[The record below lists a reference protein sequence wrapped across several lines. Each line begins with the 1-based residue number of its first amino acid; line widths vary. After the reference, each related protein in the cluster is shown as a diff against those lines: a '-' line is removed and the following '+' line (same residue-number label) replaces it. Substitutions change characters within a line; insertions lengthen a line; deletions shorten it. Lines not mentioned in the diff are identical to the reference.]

1 MAKWI
6 LKAAKNLSAE
16 LVGQKAAHLSYL
28 MMHGYRVPPAVF
40 VPLFALQE
48 TLKTNNLWHE
58 FYALARPG
66 ALPDFSSQELKRLRR
81 KMEAMSLPSAF
92 RQELQSLLT
101 HWQKEGLQRLAV
113 RSSAAGEDL
122 GNQSF
127 AGQYETVLDVPL
139 QLEDVEQAIRRVWAS
154 LFAHRVS
161 SYVRENTRPLPA
173 QAMGVILQKMVPARF
188 AGVAFSQNP
197 LQPENEEL
205 ILEYVS
211 GSGRQLVDGLVTPQR
226 LIFSRE
232 KIIAGTADFR
242 QAGKELPKIAAFV
255 QTVLRL
261 EKQVGQPVDVEWVFD
276 GQTYYFLQFRPITAL
291 QRGIIWSDENVGEVI
306 PDVVTPFS
314 WSILQPMT
322 NGAYRYFLRRLGLSM
337 PKEPLFT
344 LYEGKVYFNQNAFRK
359 VLNAFYLST
368 YLSPEKK
375 FRITTLP
382 ALLKPAYLY
391 LRLGFFLLRLP
402 YKIWPWNRAVPDHVI
417 FNGALTSPRDFVKE
431 IRRLL
436 RWANKIMNYHISV
449 TIFAEIYYQAL
460 DKLCKVWCS
469 DLNIKA
475 SGLLQGIGDVE
486 STQPARALWE
496 IGQWIRQ
503 NDRYREKFSQLTV
516 DELQVWLDN
525 LPRRDP
531 LRKALDLFFEHYG
544 HGALHEFEL
553 IYPRWQEDPGYILQ
567 SLRNY
572 ARYRRNGFDL
582 QERLRSLEKERIA
595 ITQKTL
601 EYLKKQS
608 RWKYKLF
615 RHLLKKAQYFSLERE
630 LLKQQIV
637 RLFFGL
643 KRHLVAVSRHFFDDD
658 QSVFYLTWPEV
669 QRLVKGQLSGK
680 ELTLKIQQRRLL
692 RNKQMEMVHPA
703 RIKQVGTRW
712 IPLEEAGTAG
722 EHLRGI
728 PCSPGI
734 VEGRVRVVL
743 NIDQGAQFEK
753 GEILVTRATNPGWT
767 PMMVLAGGIITEI
780 GGALSHGA
788 IIAREFGIPMIAAV
802 SGITE
807 LLKSGQWVRMN
818 GQTGTIERLEED

>member
-16 LVGQKAAHLSYL
+16 QVGQKAAHLSYL
-28 MMHGYRVPPAVF
+28 IMHGFRVPPAFF
-40 VPLFALQE
+40 VPLSALQE
-48 TLKTNNLWHE
+48 TLKINGLWQE
-58 FYALARPG
+58 FNALARPDT
-66 ALPDFSSQELKRLRR
+66 LPDLSSEALNRLRG
-81 KMEAMSLPSAF
+81 KMGTMPLPEAF
-92 RQELQSLLT
+92 RQELKSLLSR
-101 HWQKEGLQRLAV
+101 WQKEGLQELAV
-113 RSSAAGEDL
+113 RSSAASEDL
-122 GNQSF
+122 NTQSF
-127 AGQYETVLDVPL
+127 AGQYETVLNVPP
-139 QLEDVEQAIRRVWAS
+139 QLEAVERAIRRVWAS
-154 LFAHRVS
+154 LFSERVI
-161 SYVRENTRPLPA
+161 SYVRQNTRPLPA
-173 QAMGVILQKMVPARF
+173 QAMGVILQEMVPARF

-197 LQPENEEL
+197 LQAEKEEL
-205 ILEYVS
+205 ILEYVA
-211 GSGRQLVDGLVTPQR
+211 GNGQRLVDGQANPKRLV
-226 LIFSRE
+226 FSRE
-232 KIIAGTADFR
+232 KITAGTADFR
-242 QAGKELPKIAAFV
+242 QAEKDLPQIDAFV
-255 QTVLRL
+255 QLILHL
-261 EKQVGQPVDVEWVFD
+261 EKKVGQPVDVEWAFD
-276 GQTYYFLQFRPITAL
+276 GQDYYFLQFRPITAL
-291 QRGIIWSDENVGEVI
+291 QEGIIWSDENVGEVI

-322 NGAYRYFLRRLGLSM
+322 NGAYRYFLRRLGLRM

-368 YLSPEKK
+368 YLNPRKK
-375 FRITTLP
+375 LRITTLP
-382 ALLKPAYLY
+382 ALLKPGYLY
-391 LRLGFFLLRLP
+391 LRLAFFLLRLP
-402 YKIWPWNRAVPDHVI
+402 YKIWPWNRSVPDRLL
-417 FNGALTSPRDFVKE
+417 FTGPKQSPQVHLKE
-431 IRRLL
+431 IKQRL
-436 RWANKIMNYHISV
+436 RWAAKVMNFHISV

-460 DKLCKVWCS
+460 DKLCTLWC
-469 DLNIKA
+469 A
-475 SGLLQGIGDVE
+475 SQKIEAARLLQGIGDVE
-486 STQPARALWE
+486 STRPARALWE
-496 IGQWIRQ
+496 IGQFIRR

-516 DELQVWLDN
+516 DELQAWLDN

-582 QERLRSLEKERIA
+582 QQRLRSLEKERIA
-595 ITQKTL
+595 ATQKVL
-601 EYLKKQS
+601 EYLKEQS

-669 QRLVKGQLSGK
+669 QRLVKGQLRGK

-712 IPLEEAGTAG
+712 IPLEEAGTAD

-802 SGITE
+802 SGITGQ
-807 LLKSGQWVRMN
+807 LKSGQWVRMN